1 MRIFVPLIA
10 TALLS
15 MPATAQTPPAIST
28 PVAPVTP
35 GVSAPSAPAA
45 SAPAVTAPVATAPAA
60 TAPTSSAQRARPT
73 LSHQTLEERFAK
85 ANTTH
90 DGKLT
95 LAQAKAGLPSV
106 ARRFA
111 TIDKAKRGYVT
122 IEDIRAYDA
131 ERARARAAI
140 HAAAPP
146 RPPTPPAASPST
158 H

>member
-1 MRIFVPLIA
+1 MRIFIPLIA
-10 TALLS
+10 AALLS
-15 MPATAQTPPAIST
+15 MPVTAQTPPAIST
-28 PVAPVTP
+28 PVAPVAP
-35 GVSAPSAPAA
+35 AVSAPSAPAA
-45 SAPAVTAPVATAPAA
+45 SAPTATAPVATAPAA

-73 LSHQTLEERFAK
+73 SSHQTLEERFAK

-95 LAQAKAGLPSV
+95 PAQAKAGLRSV

-111 TIDKAKRGYVT
+111 TIDKDKKGYVT

-131 ERARARAAI
+131 ERTRVRAAI
-140 HAAAPP
+140 HAPAPP
-146 RPPTPPAASPST
+146 RPPTPLIASPST